1 VNARKPKAAA
11 KAPAILVDNDRP
23 AKDVGSKIRKRAAAA
38 TVGKTELVH
47 TPKVFPRI
55 ALFKATDART
65 KREVHATFVEVVSSR
80 DVEIHFKGPEL
91 RIFDFLV
98 WAQVAKLVRDSATL
112 MRDGTKIYG
121 AVTATMRSLCLLVG
135 LPVNEESYE
144 RILESLEALWDAD
157 FKLVQYEWSL
167 PRPQQSIERHRM
179 LTGMRVRNE
188 KKSASAQWDAQDIRL
203 QLDAGVFNLFLPGQY
218 CTLDAK
224 ALKALIK
231 SPLSAWLYAHL
242 STHDNFSKGMRYDTL
257 QGLAGL
263 EHVALKEVR
272 RMTRAAI
279 AALEKQGHVTDV
291 DVAGTEVFKL
301 RPLTKA
307 KLSPAKKMA
316 GTPTSVPVKTSFVRK
331 NPRLVPHEGTAE
343 GDIER
348 HDLCQPR
355 QAELPQIA
363 FESLLNAEGVFEPHL
378 LEVYGDSDVASIWC
392 SRAVHRGHPQFP
404 AAYKAIRARLKGV
417 AGLLG

>member
-1 VNARKPKAAA
+1 VNARKPKASA
-11 KAPAILVDNDRP
+11 KAPTILVDNERP
-23 AKDVGSKIRKRAAAA
+23 AKDVGPKIRKRAAAA
-38 TVGKTELVH
+38 TVGRAELVQ

-65 KREVHATFVEVVSSR
+65 ERKIHSTFVEVVSMR
-80 DVEIHFKGPEL
+80 DVEIHFKGTEL

-98 WAQVAKLVRDSATL
+98 WTQVAKLVRDSATL

-121 AVTATMRSLCLLVG
+121 AVTGTMRSLCLLVG
-135 LPVNEESYE
+135 IPVNEESYE

-179 LTGMRVRNE
+179 LTGMRLRNE
-188 KKSASAQWDAQDIRL
+188 KKDASSTWDAQDIRL

-291 DVAGTEVFKL
+291 DVSGTEVFKL

-307 KLSPAKKMA
+307 KLSPAKKKTSA
-316 GTPTSVPVKTSFVRK
+316 PTSVPVSTSFVRQ
-331 NPRLVPHEGTAE
+331 NPRLVPHEGTEE

-355 QAELPQIA
+355 QPALPQIQ
-363 FESLLNAEGVFEPHL
+363 FETLLNAAGVFEPHL
-378 LEVYGDSDVASIWC
+378 LEVYDDYEVASIWQ
-392 SRAVHRGHPQFP
+392 SRELHCGHPQFS
-404 AAYKAIRARLKGV
+404 AANKAIRARLKGV
-417 AGLLG
+417 VGLAG